1 MAQRGCADQRSGR
14 RRAEPQARRG
24 WSERVRSGY
33 RAPDRRVDERP
44 VDPRDNQFLD
54 GGRALAGEHAGRP
67 PRRRRGRTRAG
78 RRHRPVPV
86 RALLGQP
93 RLLHRDHD
101 PDVRRAQGLGAG
113 VGIRGPVL
121 PHRCRPRADRAG
133 AALRRRAGRGA
144 VRPAG
149 RHRRAHAG
157 HQGGEGRGR
166 GPDDGGCRLT
176 GSGVDGGLGM
186 VSRHV
191 VTPYIVT
198 PYVVTPY
205 VVTRYVVTRYVAIGD
220 SSTEGLDDPD
230 GAGGWRGWADRLAE
244 QLAVAFP
251 EVTYANLAVRGR
263 LAGRVRAEQLPAAL
277 ALRPDLATVVAGM
290 NDVLRPGFDAERVA
304 GEVEAMQAAL
314 VAVGATVLSWT
325 LPDPVP
331 VMPLARPLRRRVL
344 ALNDALRAAAARTGT
359 ILVDFGRHPV
369 TSDPRFWSDD
379 RLHANAAAIRA
390 LADALGLP
398 GSDGSWVQPLP
409 TA

>member
-1 MAQRGCADQRSGR
+1 
-14 RRAEPQARRG
+14 
-24 WSERVRSGY
+24 
-33 RAPDRRVDERP
+33 
-44 VDPRDNQFLD
+44 
-54 GGRALAGEHAGRP
+54 
-67 PRRRRGRTRAG
+67 
-78 RRHRPVPV
+78 
-86 RALLGQP
+86 
-93 RLLHRDHD
+93 
-101 PDVRRAQGLGAG
+101 
-113 VGIRGPVL
+113 
-121 PHRCRPRADRAG
+121 
-133 AALRRRAGRGA
+133 
-144 VRPAG
+144 
-149 RHRRAHAG
+149 
-157 HQGGEGRGR
+157 
-166 GPDDGGCRLT
+166 
-176 GSGVDGGLGM
+176 M

-198 PYVVTPY
+198 P
-205 VVTRYVVTRYVAIGD
+205 YVVTRYVAIGD

-379 RLHANAAAIRA
+379 RLHANAAGHARIAAA

-409 TA
+409 TAPRRRPHQVAVAEAAWVRRHLAPWVGRRMRGRSSGDGRAPKRPELSPVPTSVHRRPDSGGANSQTPARPAT

>member
-1 MAQRGCADQRSGR
+1 M
-14 RRAEPQARRG
+14 E
-24 WSERVRSGY
+24 
-33 RAPDRRVDERP
+33 
-44 VDPRDNQFLD
+44 
-54 GGRALAGEHAGRP
+54 
-67 PRRRRGRTRAG
+67 
-78 RRHRPVPV
+78 
-86 RALLGQP
+86 
-93 RLLHRDHD
+93 
-101 PDVRRAQGLGAG
+101 
-113 VGIRGPVL
+113 
-121 PHRCRPRADRAG
+121 
-133 AALRRRAGRGA
+133 
-144 VRPAG
+144 
-149 RHRRAHAG
+149 
-157 HQGGEGRGR
+157 
-166 GPDDGGCRLT
+166 
-176 GSGVDGGLGM
+176 
-186 VSRHV
+186 SRHV
-191 VTPYIVT
+191 VTP
-198 PYVVTPY
+198 
-205 VVTRYVVTRYVAIGD
+205 YVVTRYVAIGD

-277 ALRPDLATVVAGM
+277 ALRPDLATIVAGM

-379 RLHANAAAIRA
+379 RLHANAAGHARIAAA

-409 TA
+409 TAPRRRPHQVAVAEAAWVRRHLAPWVGRRMRGRSSGDGRAPKRPELSPVPTSGAPPS